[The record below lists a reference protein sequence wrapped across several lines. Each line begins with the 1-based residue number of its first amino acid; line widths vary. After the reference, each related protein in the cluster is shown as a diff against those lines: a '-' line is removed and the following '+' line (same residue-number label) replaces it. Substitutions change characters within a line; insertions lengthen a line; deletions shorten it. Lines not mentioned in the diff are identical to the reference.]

1 MPEGLDK
8 MKFNIKSLNYSTLLT
23 ICLIV
28 MLTILGEL
36 SKSFKTF
43 LTSITGH
50 HWVTKGVVSL
60 IFFVIIYFLI
70 SKTVKDNVDSIN
82 ETIYTATA
90 VILGGLIIF
99 GFYVWHFVS

>member
-1 MPEGLDK
+1 
-8 MKFNIKSLNYSTLLT
+8 MKFNIKSLNYSTILT

>member
-1 MPEGLDK
+1 
-8 MKFNIKSLNYSTLLT
+8 MKLNIKSLNYSAILT

-28 MLTILGEL
+28 VLTILGEL

-50 HWVTKGVVSL
+50 HWVTKGVFSL

-70 SKTVKDNVDSIN
+70 SKTVKDWADSNHLI
-82 ETIYTATA
+82 IDVIIATL
-90 VILGGLIIF
+90 LGGIIIF
-99 GFYVWHFVS
+99 GFYVWHFIF